1 MRIIA
6 LTNQKGGVGKTTS
19 VINIGAG
26 LCELGQKVLLI
37 DLDPQAHLTYSL
49 GFTAHEIEKTVY
61 QLLKAEEQAESIIQ
75 KRNGIQ
81 LIPAN
86 IDLSGAEVEMI
97 SVAGREFLLKE
108 NIVTLVNTN
117 YYDYMLLDCPPS
129 LGLLTLN
136 ALTTATEVFI
146 PLQTEYLALNGLSKL
161 LQTIDIVKKRL
172 NPGIEITGI
181 IATRYDSRKKLN
193 NEVVD
198 KIREHFGDK
207 LFPTLIRDNI
217 SLAEAPSFGKTIFE
231 YKPDSNGA
239 VDYLN
244 ICKEILNRKTII

>member
-19 VINIGAG
+19 VTNIGAG
-26 LCELGQKVLLI
+26 LCKLGQKVLLI

-61 QLLKAEEQAESIIQ
+61 QLLKAEEPAESTIQ
-75 KRNGIQ
+75 KRNGIH

-86 IDLSGAEVEMI
+86 IDLSGAEIELI

-108 NIVTLVNTN
+108 NLVNLLNGN
-117 YYDYMLLDCPPS
+117 YYDYILLDCPPS

-161 LQTIDIVKKRL
+161 LQTINVVKKRL

-181 IATRYDSRKKLN
+181 IATRYDGRKKLN
-193 NEVVD
+193 NEVVN

-207 LFPTLIRDNI
+207 LFPTLIRDNV
-217 SLAEAPSFGKTIFE
+217 SLAEAPSFGMTIFE

-239 VDYLN
+239 TDYLS
-244 ICKEILNRKTII
+244 ICQEILNRR